1 MDSKG
6 DFLAGVILGALVG
19 FGAGVLLA
27 PASGEETRQKIKE
40 KTDEVAGQAWDKSE
54 ELVNQAKASAEEMA
68 AKFQK
73 DAKEMIATIRERVS
87 SGFCVEEALDE
98 LEDELEAET
107 T

>member
-27 PASGEETRQKIKE
+27 PASGEETRKRIRE
-40 KTDEVAGQAWDKSE
+40 KTDEVAHQAWDKSE
-54 ELVNQAKASAEEMA
+54 ELVNQARSSAEELA
-68 AKFQK
+68 AKFQEGAQ
-73 DAKEMIATIRERVS
+73 DVVSQLRERIS
-87 SGFCVEEALDE
+87 AGCTVEEALDE

-107 T
+107 S